1 MYFRRI
7 NYHYLFLYFIIFNIL
22 VGCQLQ
28 EPYKNHGIVFLENRS
43 KKLILN
49 NSNQND
55 AKKILGE
62 PHTRSINNE
71 NEWIYIERV
80 LTKGDFHK
88 LGQNILQANNVL
100 VLNFD
105 KYGVLKK
112 KKFYDKDDI
121 QKVKF
126 SDKETVNELSQKSFV
141 ERFLSSIREKMYR
154 DKK

>member
-1 MYFRRI
+1 MI
-7 NYHYLFLYFIIFNIL
+7 
-22 VGCQLQ
+22 
-28 EPYKNHGIVFLENRS
+28 
-43 KKLILN
+43 N
-49 NSNQND
+49 NSNKND

-121 QKVKF
+121 QKVMF